1 MDTSLFPY
9 NKSSQVIY
17 VLVYVDDILLT
28 GNDMK
33 LVNDLVQH
41 LHDKFT
47 LKVLGSLHYF
57 LWFEVIRSSIV
68 LHLNQTKYAQD
79 LLMKTNMAN
88 T

>member
-33 LVNDLVQH
+33 LVNDLVQR

-57 LWFEVIRSSIV
+57 LGFEVIRSNTV
-68 LHLNQTKYAQD
+68 LHLNQTKYA
-79 LLMKTNMAN
+79 
-88 T
+88 